1 MRTEGWDYSCG
12 RVRKPHR
19 RACAIVIALVL
30 VSIVGVIGGCG
41 GAPARKPLQDPFFDD
56 EGSTDMVS
64 GDFDKDEAAWR
75 KQMAHETRHPDHTD
89 ALLKDDPP
97 KSPEHYGNVAAT
109 DTPPSDASVKADEG
123 DPYARIDDDVDADPD
138 AKKPATFWE
147 KVGRATFA
155 AMTVLLTLGM
165 MAAPYLM
172 AV

>member
-1 MRTEGWDYSCG
+1 
-12 RVRKPHR
+12 
-19 RACAIVIALVL
+19 
-30 VSIVGVIGGCG
+30 
-41 GAPARKPLQDPFFDD
+41 
-56 EGSTDMVS
+56 MVS

-75 KQMAHETRHPDHTD
+75 KQMAHETQHHDKAD

-97 KSPEHYGNVAAT
+97 KSPEHYGNVAGT
-109 DTPPSDASVKADEG
+109 DAPQTDASVKTDPPPNDASVKSDEG